1 MSRKPKPFLE
11 GVRMESVAAEGNSLA
26 HVDGKVLFVS
36 QTMPGDLVDVQVN
49 KVRKGYMEGYVVRM
63 VEPSPD
69 RIPPFCSNTQLQ
81 NHREWR
87 VQKLPRLTQPSLDKV
102 ASYEVPPA
110 SP

>member
-1 MSRKPKPFLE
+1 MDRTQSPYLSSTTRKGLEGSKLEFSDLHRAKPKL
-11 GVRMESVAAEGNSLA
+11 
-26 HVDGKVLFVS
+26 
-36 QTMPGDLVDVQVN
+36 
-49 KVRKGYMEGYVVRM
+49 GYFN
-63 VEPSPD
+63 
-69 RIPPFCSNTQLQ
+69 IPPFCSNTQLQ